1 MVSQRMLRCLRGL
14 RQWDEGMHRSGTGSV
29 DHSRSGMKEWMQ
41 LQFAGTGP
49 IG

>member
-14 RQWDEGMHRSGTGSV
+14 RQWDEGIHRIGTGSG
-29 DHSRSGMKEWMQ
+29 DRSRSGVNGMQ